1 MTDVTISHPNPDRQD
16 LADLLEK
23 VLTGTA
29 AVFGDAYYR
38 ALVMTLATAFRVRY
52 AVIGRLT
59 ADNRQV
65 RTLAVCADGQFV
77 DNITY
82 PLVGTPCERVI
93 GWEPRYFPEGVAEL
107 FPDDELLRQ
116 LGIACYLGVPLYA
129 ADGAPLGNLLIM
141 DSSPL
146 AEAEVGLAIQ
156 LMKLFAL
163 RTAGEIERQ
172 EREQRLQ
179 MQELQFGVFSTITKD
194 GMLICDEQATIVAV
208 NPAYCSMIGYS
219 EQELLGR
226 SICDIEANESAEEV
240 KRHTRTLIE
249 QGFDRFVSRHRRK
262 DGTIL
267 DLEVSVS
274 HAPEA
279 GLFISLARDITE
291 QIRNARLLAESE
303 QRFRLLVEQV
313 PSLAVQGYDR
323 ERRVIFW
330 NQASERLYGYRREE
344 ALGQP
349 LEELIIPPEMREA
362 VVEGVQAWVEDGVPI
377 PAGELQLMRKDGTQ
391 VPVFSSHVMQL
402 NGRGEHEMYCIDLDM
417 TELKQAQ
424 QAADA
429 ANRAKSEF
437 LANMSHEVRTPLNGI
452 MGMAQLLRMTGLT
465 EEQQRFV
472 GMLDESSQ
480 TLLSLINDILDISR
494 IEAGRLT
501 IEELPFNLSGLL
513 EQTLQ
518 LHRATV
524 RQKGLRLDY
533 SIDPSL
539 PSCLLGDPLRIKQVL
554 LNLVGHAVKFTSRG
568 GVELEVT
575 RSGGHGSECLLFTVR
590 DSGIGI
596 SAEAL
601 DRIFDQF
608 TQADGSTS
616 RFYGG
621 SGLGLTICRRL
632 SELMGGSIRAESSLG
647 QGSSFYLELPLQVT
661 EEPAVPPVAAAQAAP
676 AAALPPL
683 RILLV
688 EDQEVGRK
696 FATAIL
702 ERTGHQVVSASDG
715 LTALQL
721 LPGERFDLVL
731 LDIQMPGMGGEEVL
745 QQLRQID
752 DCRALPV
759 IALTAHALAGDRER
773 LLQNGFDGYCAKP
786 LEVSALHAEIT
797 RVLVQPAPFVGRSD

>member
-59 ADNRQV
+59 ADNRQL

-116 LGIACYLGVPLYA
+116 LRVACYLGVPLYA

-344 ALGQP
+344 SLGQP

-362 VVEGVQAWVEDGVPI
+362 VVEGVQAWVDDGVPI

-402 NGRGEHEMYCIDLDM
+402 NGRGEHEMYCIDLDL

-424 QAADA
+424 QAAEA

-452 MGMAQLLRMTGLT
+452 MGMAQLLRMTSLT
-465 EEQQRFV
+465 EEQERFV

-480 TLLSLINDILDISR
+480 TLLTLINDILDISR

-513 EQTLQ
+513 DQTLQ
-518 LHRATV
+518 LHRATA
-524 RQKGLRLDY
+524 RQKGLTLDY

-539 PSCLLGDPLRIKQVL
+539 PSYLLGDPLRIKQIL
-554 LNLVGHAVKFTSRG
+554 LNLVGNAVKFTSRG
-568 GVELEVT
+568 GVDLGVT
-575 RSGGHGSECLLFTVR
+575 RAGGDDTERLLITVR

-601 DRIFDQF
+601 DLIFNQF

-616 RFYGG
+616 RLYGG

-647 QGSSFYLELPLQVT
+647 QGSSFYLELPLRVT